1 MPPSNRIHAEP
12 ALPVT
17 TATIARATL
26 TCLSV
31 TDGDGIGLLPGQP
44 LIEVIDDAEHERLI
58 SALGVHETV
67 DLTVRHRDGRW
78 LRLRARGA
86 SEMDEFALVILDDT
100 PRARREVAAR
110 IEARTLRAFSRATTL
125 GDAVQPLMEA
135 MGIQFGL
142 RFIELWLIDHRTGTL
157 RRSATVSRG
166 LPPFHLERVTGSMD
180 RSLQEG
186 FARAVAESDGIIWEP
201 DLRQELR
208 LLRRKEALLDGLQ
221 GVIGLRIGNDT
232 RELGALLLFTGE
244 EQQPEPELV
253 ALLERIGQQL
263 SLLTFNLR
271 RGELLQR
278 SQRRLRFITDLSRAL
293 DATQEASSVA
303 RSVLEMFVP
312 RIADAA
318 ILERPQPRSVERTI
332 LIAPE
337 ASLQPIDGAASAIP
351 QRASGRIRL
360 EPGSPLHA
368 LGARHALVASAS
380 TRDATLGRLILLS
393 TDEPFDEEEELI
405 AKEAARRAAD
415 AIEHAQLFTHR
426 SHIARTLQESLLPPS
441 LPRIDGFEIAARY
454 EAAGD
459 GIDSGGDF
467 YDLFAT
473 GGSSWAAMIGDVQG
487 KGPGA
492 AAITALA
499 RYTLRA
505 AALRARRPS
514 RILTL
519 LNDALYSNEQTDRSC
534 TVAYAR
540 IVLGDGGVHAAVC
553 LAGHLQPLLRSPDGS
568 VAPVGAPG
576 RFLGCFPETK
586 LFDVDVDIPRGG
598 SLILYTDGVTDARTR
613 SSDEFG
619 EQRLR
624 ALIESMPLD
633 ATADAIADQIRT
645 DVLAWQRNELVD
657 DVAILV
663 LRWNP

>member
-1 MPPSNRIHAEP
+1 VPPSDRVHTEP
-12 ALPVT
+12 GLPVT
-17 TATIARATL
+17 IARIERASL
-26 TCLSV
+26 TCQEI
-31 TDGDGIGLLPGQP
+31 TDGDAIGLLPGRA
-44 LIEVIDDAEHERLI
+44 LTEVVEESEHGSLVSAFAEAGRL
-58 SALGVHETV
+58 
-67 DLTVRHRDGRW
+67 DLTIRHRDGRW
-78 LRLRARGA
+78 LRLRAQIDPPDDA
-86 SEMDEFALVILDDT
+86 VAIVILDDT

-125 GDAVQPLMEA
+125 ADAVQPLMEA
-135 MGIQFGL
+135 MGIPLGL
-142 RFIELWLIDHRTGTL
+142 RFIELWLIDHRTDTL

-166 LPPFHLERVTGSMD
+166 LPPFHLERVTGPMD

-186 FARAVAESDGIIWEP
+186 FARAVAESDGIIWQP
-201 DLRQELR
+201 DLRHEPR
-208 LLRRKEALLDGLQ
+208 LLRRKEALLDGLH

-244 EQQPEPELV
+244 ERAPEPELV
-253 ALLERIGQQL
+253 ELLERMAQQL

-278 SQRRLRFITDLSRAL
+278 SQRRLRFITDLSREL
-293 DATQEASSVA
+293 DATLEASAIA
-303 RSVLEMFVP
+303 RSVLDLFVP
-312 RIADAA
+312 RLADAA
-318 ILERPQPRSVERTI
+318 ILERPQRRGIERTI
-332 LIAPE
+332 VVAPD
-337 ASLQPIDGAASAIP
+337 APLQPIDGATSAIA

-368 LGARHALVASAS
+368 LGARHALVAAAS
-380 TRDATLGRLILLS
+380 TRDASQGRLILLS

-405 AKEAARRAAD
+405 AKEAARRTAD
-415 AIEHAQLFTHR
+415 AIERAQLFTHR

-441 LPRIDGFEIAARY
+441 LPSIDGFEVAARY

-514 RILTL
+514 RILGL
-519 LNDALYSNEQTDRSC
+519 LNDALYSNEQTDRCC

-540 IVLGDGGVHAAVC
+540 VVLGDGGVHATLC
-553 LAGHLQPLLRSPDGS
+553 LAGHLPPLLRTADGA
-568 VAPVGAPG
+568 VEPIGVTG

-586 LFDVDVDIPRGG
+586 LSDVEVDIPRGG
-598 SLILYTDGVTDARTR
+598 SLIFFTDGITDARTR
-613 SSDEFG
+613 ANEEFG
-619 EQRLR
+619 EQRLH

-633 ATADAIADQIRT
+633 AHADAIAEGIRT
-645 DVLAWQRNELVD
+645 AVIDWQRGELVD